1 MDTLALYDQHR
12 DFHRNQVPVMAGLR
26 QRISELEL
34 ELARKL
40 SLESEVDR
48 LSRLLAERE
57 SELASYDALIADAEL
72 RRDVAEVAN
81 HGLSAQLDARTR
93 ELFALKAHTDAVEA
107 RYSAI
112 SCSNTALRADLSAA
126 KAQRRV
132 AEDARREAEE
142 AMGTAGDKLKAFEE
156 KLKEAE
162 LGLQA
167 TQTDLQ
173 KTKLKSRELRKKS
186 KHYKSKAAQYK
197 VKADRFHSQI
207 LAFTRVRDRTWVNGF
222 SWGFDS
228 LKEFVLNP
236 PTPSPNFAG
245 LNYTDF
251 MDVPE
256 QAILELREIGRDLIP
271 DVPDWVGEGVGT
283 ADEVTEPAELGV
295 STTVA
300 ETEAP
305 DSPASKEPNTDRI

>member
-12 DFHRNQVPVMAGLR
+12 DFHRDQVPVMAGLR

-48 LSRLLAERE
+48 LSKLLAERE

-81 HGLSAQLDARTR
+81 HGLSAQLDAQTR

-107 RYSAI
+107 RYSAT

-142 AMGTAGDKLKAFEE
+142 AMGTAEDKLKALEE

-186 KHYKSKAAQYK
+186 KHYKSRAAQYK

-228 LKEFVLNP
+228 LKEFVLSP

-300 ETEAP
+300 ETEAG
-305 DSPASKEPNTDRI
+305 R